1 MLNCVFVFFGY
12 MFRSE
17 IAGSY
22 DSPTFCF
29 VRNLHTVFHSSHTNI
44 HSHQQCRRVPF
55 SPHSRQYLLF
65 LAFLV
70 IAILTYVKQ
79 YLIVVLVCI
88 SLMIS
93 NVEHLFTYP
102 LVICMS
108 SLEKCLLRSSAHF
121 KIGFTF
127 FILNCM
133 SYLYALDINPFL
145 IISFANISSHSV
157 DCLSNCVSGF
167 FGCAKAFKFT

>member
-1 MLNCVFVFFGY
+1 MVWWVYLQFFEKPPHCFPQWLHWFTFPPTVNCF
-12 MFRSE
+12 ST
-17 IAGSY
+17 S
-22 DSPTFCF
+22 SPTC
-29 VRNLHTVFHSSHTNI
+29 S
-44 HSHQQCRRVPF
+44 
-55 SPHSRQYLLF
+55 F
-65 LAFLV
+65 LIIAFLIGV
-70 IAILTYVKQ
+70 RR